1 MSFIKE
7 NGLIEFKSAEMRF
20 TGNGNK
26 NSGISTATY
35 PYFNGFNRQ
44 NFNPLSTI
52 PLLRNLTSIRLTV
65 L

>member
-1 MSFIKE
+1 METKIAVFPP
-7 NGLIEFKSAEMRF
+7 LF
-20 TGNGNK
+20 
-26 NSGISTATY
+26 Y

-44 NFNPLSTI
+44 NFNPFSTI

>member
-1 MSFIKE
+1 MIKISDK
-7 NGLIEFKSAEMRF
+7 NLILMF
-20 TGNGNK
+20 TIFEK
-26 NSGISTATY
+26 IAVFLPLFY

-44 NFNPLSTI
+44 NFNPSSTI